1 MSLSSYD
8 RQYFKTQNKT
18 QLFINL
24 GNTVTLLKTE
34 EFEKEG

>member
-18 QLFINL
+18 QLCINL
-24 GNTVTLLKTE
+24 GNTVILLKSE
-34 EFEKEG
+34 EKEG